1 VCIFATDS
9 FADFIIGKMKKS
21 YQFIRTVYSKHKP
34 QFNKANSDSRSRR
47 TSDKHLC
54 LCATLVLPIF
64 PLRFGPGSFG
74 K

>member
-1 VCIFATDS
+1 
-9 FADFIIGKMKKS
+9 MKKS

-54 LCATLVLPIF
+54 LYVLPWYCQF
-64 PLRFGPGSFG
+64 SP
-74 K
+74 